1 MMRHAGYIAS
11 LKQLPRTE
19 LDRTVERA
27 LCDTLAQLGVAITS
41 AAAARGHVL
50 HNGVVDDLQLARID
64 LGDTECRVVLRFRA
78 SARRGETGRRDNQR
92 LAGSA
97 EASIDDAG
105 RVSYLGIT
113 LSEER
118 GFVPHDEGGEG

>member
-1 MMRHAGYIAS
+1 MIRHADYIAS
-11 LKQLPRTE
+11 LKRLPRAE

-27 LCDTLAQLGVAITS
+27 VCDTLAQLGVAITR
-41 AAAARGHVL
+41 AAAARGHAL
-50 HNGVVDDLQLARID
+50 HNCVVDDVQLARID
-64 LGDTECRVVLRFRA
+64 LADGDCRVVLRFSA
-78 SARRGETGRRDNQR
+78 SARRAETGRRDNQR
-92 LAGSA
+92 LSGSA

-105 RVSYLGIT
+105 RVNYLGIT